1 MKTIRLIRCLIALVV
16 ACGSNALL
24 RAADEPA
31 PAKKPDTVDRE
42 KLRQE
47 LQNLPPEERRK
58 KLQEMREQRQQQTPE
73 QREAQRKQMRERMD
87 KRLADLQKKKTDG
100 TITEQETKQL
110 ERLEQMKKRQEQGG
124 GPQGAQPRRRPQG
137 DKQPAPPDKPA
148 APDKQPAAPPK

>member
-1 MKTIRLIRCLIALVV
+1 MKRISLIRCLIAVVV

-24 RAADEPA
+24 RAADEPT

-58 KLQEMREQRQQQTPE
+58 KLQEMREQRQQLTPE

-124 GPQGAQPRRRPQG
+124 PQGAQPRRRPQG

-148 APDKQPAAPPK
+148 SPDKQPAAPPK